1 MIPDSAQW
9 SILGAHPDTPS
20 EAVAGLTVEARLAA
34 PAVLVCEYALH
45 ADTSRL
51 RMPVSHGGERHD
63 ELWRH
68 TCFEAFVSAPGMP
81 GYYEFNFS
89 PAGDW
94 AAYHF
99 EGYRH
104 GMSPVYLVQ
113 APALHVQLRP
123 ARLELFA
130 TLELAGL
137 PDLDPAQHL
146 RLALAA
152 VVEDEAG
159 ALSYWSLQHPPGKPD
174 FHHPDAFTLELYA
187 P

>member
-104 GMSPVYLVQ
+104 GMSPVHLVQ